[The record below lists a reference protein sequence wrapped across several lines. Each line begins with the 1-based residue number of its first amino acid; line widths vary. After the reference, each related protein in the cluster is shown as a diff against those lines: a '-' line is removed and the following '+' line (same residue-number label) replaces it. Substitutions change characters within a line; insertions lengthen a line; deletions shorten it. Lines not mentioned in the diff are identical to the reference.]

1 MNQRKEQQKSR
12 KVKLFLALNVVV
24 LFFLVLAFGREYV
37 GNLQIQREIEQLEAQ
52 RMELEDE
59 QLNTLAL
66 IGQLS
71 SEYYLETEA
80 RTKHGLAK
88 DGETLIVVQDGAT
101 RSGDVLGESDERL
114 DFVPNYQRWF
124 FYFFDK
130 DRLVVEEVL

>member
-1 MNQRKEQQKSR
+1 MSQRHQQKKSR

-24 LFFLVLAFGREYV
+24 LFFLMIAFGREYI
-37 GNLQIQREIEQLEAQ
+37 GNLQIRHEIQELEEQRAK
-52 RMELEDE
+52 LEDE

-66 IGQLS
+66 ISQLS

-80 RTKHGLAK
+80 RTKHGLGK

-101 RSGDVLGESDERL
+101 RTGDVLGESDERL

-124 FYFFDK
+124 YYFFDK
-130 DRLVVEEVL
+130 ERLVLEDEL